1 MEIKQLLNKYGFYF
15 KKAFGQNFL
24 TDEALL
30 DEIVTLSGVQ
40 KDDKVIEIGSGAGT
54 LTRAIAKQAGSVTG
68 YEIDLNLREILADS
82 LEDFDNV
89 NIVFK
94 DVMKVSMAEIEK
106 GLESG
111 YTVVA
116 NLPYYITTPILMRF
130 IEDAKYVKKLVLTVQ
145 KEVAERFSAKENTS
159 DYGSITAA
167 INLVGY
173 AKTVKI
179 IGREMF
185 TPAPN
190 VDSAVVVIDI
200 DRDKFK
206 GVDKLCY
213 REVLKCAF
221 GNRRKTLCNNIMQ
234 TFKLSRDVVETA
246 LTDLGIDKLSRGETL
261 SAESFVKLT
270 DKLLSLGVV
279 FAKSKKAGK

>member
-1 MEIKQLLNKYGFYF
+1 MELKQLLSKHGFYF

-24 TDEALL
+24 TDEDLL
-30 DEIVTLSGVQ
+30 DDIVDKAQVN
-40 KDDKVIEIGSGAGT
+40 KDDKVIEIGCGAGT
-54 LTRAIAKQAGSVTG
+54 LTRAIAKKAGSVTG
-68 YEIDLNLREILADS
+68 YEIDLNLKEILADS

-94 DVMKVSMAEIEK
+94 DVMKVSMPEIEK
-106 GLESG
+106 GLEKG

-130 IEDAKYVKKLVLTVQ
+130 LEEAKYVKKLVLTVQ
-145 KEVAERFSAKENTS
+145 KEVAERFSAKPNTP
-159 DYGSITAA
+159 DYGSVTAA

-206 GVDKLCY
+206 NADKVAY

-221 GNRRKTLCNNIMQ
+221 GNRRKTLCNNLMQ
-234 TFKLSRDVVETA
+234 TFKISRDVAEGI
-246 LTDLGIDKLSRGETL
+246 LIDLNIDKLARGETL
-261 SAESFVKLT
+261 SAEQFIA
-270 DKLLSLGVV
+270 LSESLKNVGIT
-279 FAKSKKAGK
+279 FTKSKKAGK